1 MDGFIKRW
9 QFTRS
14 ETIEI
19 LNALT
24 DEQLQFK
31 PEGDGW
37 QTIYHQFG
45 CIGRTQLVYAKAAE
59 KGLMDFSLFGSSE
72 IPSKDINQTVN
83 SILLFLE
90 DANSVWLDA
99 VINSVDGVIWPD
111 GKKAIE
117 LHISNLA
124 EHERLHH
131 GQLVTYFTLA
141 GFELPAGFKNN
152 WAL

>member
-1 MDGFIKRW
+1 
-9 QFTRS
+9 
-14 ETIEI
+14 
-19 LNALT
+19 
-24 DEQLQFK
+24 
-31 PEGDGW
+31 
-37 QTIYHQFG
+37 
-45 CIGRTQLVYAKAAE
+45 
-59 KGLMDFSLFGSSE
+59 MDFSLFGSSE

-90 DANSVWLDA
+90 DADSTWLDA
-99 VINSVDGVIWPD
+99 VINNDNGVIWPD

-117 LHISNLA
+117 LHITSLA